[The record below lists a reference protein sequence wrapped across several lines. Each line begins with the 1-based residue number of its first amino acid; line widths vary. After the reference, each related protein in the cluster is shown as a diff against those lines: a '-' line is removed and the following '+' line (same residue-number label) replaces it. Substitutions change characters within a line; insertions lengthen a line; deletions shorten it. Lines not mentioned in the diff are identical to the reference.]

1 MQLAPLSGR
10 PHALFAGAALLAAL
24 SACSQQDAK
33 DDGLT
38 SPTVSTGIVQITSDE
53 DSEPQLAIDIEQ
65 AKIDLGRRLM
75 FDVAL
80 SRPRGVSC
88 GMCHDPTRG
97 WGDARP
103 QGKGVQDNTL
113 DSEGHDTQ
121 LAVSGNRYKTF
132 LTPRNTPTVYN
143 SHLFDN
149 QFWDGRAGD
158 LEHQAQFPFEAGPE
172 MNSNWDEHILPIL
185 HSDAKYRRQFK
196 RAYGDPV
203 ATRERASEAIGKYER
218 TISVFDTPYDAFLG
232 GDMGALSVQEKQ
244 GHDLFFGAA
253 GCATCHPGPM
263 LTDMGFHN
271 TGVPTAGRLALEG
284 VVDLGFGVR
293 TDLTQVPAVD
303 IDEPTDYAKF
313 KTPQL
318 RMLAVTGPYMH
329 NGALR
334 TLEEV
339 VEFYD
344 QGGGPD
350 LSGTGT
356 KHPAIVPLGLT
367 ESEKTDLVAFL
378 RTGLMGTEIR

>member
-1 MQLAPLSGR
+1 MRRSTIR
-10 PHALFAGAALLAAL
+10 PSTARAAVGAFLFTALVACSEGGVPASLAA
-24 SACSQQDAK
+24 A
-33 DDGLT
+33 GLL
-38 SPTVSTGIVQITSDE
+38 DE
-53 DSEPQLAIDIEQ
+53 FDTPVPEEPQLAVDAEQ
-65 AKIDLGRRLM
+65 AKVDLGRRLM
-75 FDVAL
+75 FDGAL
-80 SRPRGVSC
+80 SRPAGVSC

-113 DSEGHDTQ
+113 AIAGHDPK
-121 LAVSGNRYKTF
+121 LAVTGNRYKTF
-132 LTPRNTPTVYN
+132 LTPRNTPTIYN
-143 SHLFDN
+143 SHLFES

-158 LEHQAQFPFEAGPE
+158 LEHQAQFPFEEGAE
-172 MNSNWDEHILPIL
+172 MNSSWDEHILPL
-185 HSDAKYRRQFK
+185 LRDDLSYRRMFK

-203 ATRERASEAIGKYER
+203 ATRANASDAIGKYER

-232 GDMGALSVQEKQ
+232 GDMGALSVEEKQ

-263 LTDMGFHN
+263 LTDMDFHN

-284 VVDLGFGVR
+284 VVDLGLGLR
-293 TDLTQVPAVD
+293 TDLTQDPAVD
-303 IDEPTDYAKF
+303 VDEPSDYAKF

-329 NGALR
+329 NGAFR
-334 TLEEV
+334 TLEQV
-339 VEFYD
+339 VDFYD

-367 ESEKTDLVAFL
+367 ESEKTALVAFL